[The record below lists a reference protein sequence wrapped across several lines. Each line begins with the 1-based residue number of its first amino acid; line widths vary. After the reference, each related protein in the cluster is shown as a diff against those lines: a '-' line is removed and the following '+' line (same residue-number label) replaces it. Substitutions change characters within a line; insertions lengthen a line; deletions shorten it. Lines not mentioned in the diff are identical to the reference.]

1 PDDSFENLKK
11 SLYVTATDLLDGTLT
26 VFSKGQLIWPLLA
39 SAAVPGM
46 FTPVKINDHYYID
59 GGTLNNFPV
68 DLIKMFCN
76 PMIGVYVNPLG
87 NEKSAN
93 INHSYS
99 IVERAYQNKTTY
111 ESQPKFKDCD
121 LFIHPENM
129 NHYTMFSTK
138 NAEVIF
144 NLGYE
149 AANEALK
156 NSDIKEKIR
165 DWAPKY
171 EAMVKQ

>member
-1 PDDSFENLKK
+1 M
-11 SLYVTATDLLDGTLT
+11 YVTATDLLDGTLK
-26 VFSKGQLIWPLLA
+26 VFSKGPLIWPILA

-46 FTPVKINDHYYID
+46 FTPVKINDRYYID

-68 DLIKMFCN
+68 DLLKMFCN
-76 PMIGVYVNPLG
+76 PLIGIYVNPLG
-87 NEKSAN
+87 NEKFEN
-93 INHSYS
+93 LKHSYS
-99 IVERAYQNKTTY
+99 IVERAYQIKATY

-129 NHYTMFSTK
+129 SQYTMFSTK
-138 NAEVIF
+138 NAEAIF
-144 NLGYE
+144 DLGYE

-165 DWAPKY
+165 DWATKY